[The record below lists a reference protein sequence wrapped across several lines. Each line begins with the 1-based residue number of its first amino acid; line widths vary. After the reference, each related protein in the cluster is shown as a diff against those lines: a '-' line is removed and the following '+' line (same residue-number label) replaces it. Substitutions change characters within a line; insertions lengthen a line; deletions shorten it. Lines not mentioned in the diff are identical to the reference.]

1 MRWGSYLQI
10 LWKPARTLISVL
22 NPFWASPWFYP
33 SLGTPDWR
41 FYPKFSPG
49 IVSSVM
55 QVWVSVSL
63 CKCVWGRSVNQRI
76 WIMSLP
82 PPPRRS
88 LVPQMV
94 RCCRGERTGPPLFNA
109 VALWRPAPFHLP
121 FSSGCSTTNQG
132 WCERGE
138 KHKRNR
144 GKCWPAGRGRDGAW
158 VGEFIATGQLSRL
171 LVCLSGSFIWLSL
184 Q

>member
-1 MRWGSYLQI
+1 MRELFADSLITSVYAVLWVQCWSHFGLRRDFTPPCERQTGGLI
-10 LWKPARTLISVL
+10 LS
-22 NPFWASPWFYP
+22 SH
-33 SLGTPDWR
+33 
-41 FYPKFSPG
+41 PG
-49 IVSSVM
+49 LCPL
-55 QVWVSVSL
+55 W
-63 CKCVWGRSVNQRI
+63 CKCESLFLCVNVCEEGAWTRG
-76 WIMSLP
+76 SGSCP
-82 PPPRRS
+82 PPLWRS

-94 RCCRGERTGPPLFNA
+94 CCCRGERTGPPLFNA
-109 VALWRPAPFHLP
+109 AALWRPAPFHLP

-144 GKCWPAGRGRDGAW
+144 GKCRPAGLGRDGAG

-171 LVCLSGSFIWLSL
+171 LVCLSGSFICLSL